1 MGFIL
6 WNVDNHFCGHRKQ
19 FRATHPQ
26 MAPLSQ
32 LHGWWHML
40 VGYASYIQLLGL
52 VLNRQRYLGV
62 PCDLIWCPMGVG
74 IKRLDVAKDARNG
87 KKE

>member
-1 MGFIL
+1 
-6 WNVDNHFCGHRKQ
+6 
-19 FRATHPQ
+19 
-26 MAPLSQ
+26 
-32 LHGWWHML
+32 ML

-62 PCDLIWCPMGVG
+62 PCDLVISPIGLG
-74 IKRLDVAKDARNG
+74 IKRLDVVQETRNG